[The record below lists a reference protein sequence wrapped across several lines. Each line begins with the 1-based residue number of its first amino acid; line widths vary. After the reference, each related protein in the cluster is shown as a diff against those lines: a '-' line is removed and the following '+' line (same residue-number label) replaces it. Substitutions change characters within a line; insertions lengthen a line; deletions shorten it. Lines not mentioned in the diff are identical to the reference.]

1 MVEKK
6 ETIKKKKRVLTE
18 EQKKRQALNAK
29 KRQARKAIDELKSD
43 MKVYSQL
50 SEKKFNKALKEEL
63 DEMFEKYSNVF
74 LEIYKDDLVKELK
87 EMTPKK
93 EVK

>member
-29 KRQARKAIDELKSD
+29 KRQVRKVIDELKSD

-63 DEMFEKYSNVF
+63 DEIFNKYGDV
-74 LEIYKDDLVKELK
+74 LMEVYKDDLINELK
-87 EMTPKK
+87 EMKPKK